1 MRKNQKFFN
10 FIFFY
15 GQVYSE
21 NIVNSNVELKLG
33 KFLRMGK
40 DRTKKL
46 EVIR

>member
-1 MRKNQKFFN
+1 MDKCIVNTGKNIQINKLWN
-10 FIFFY
+10 
-15 GQVYSE
+15 E